1 MDPDPYLW
9 VLWIRIRE
17 AQKIMDPID
26 PDPQHC
32 FLNILYPCVLF
43 FFIVFYAVLR
53 RNAGERDSD
62 LHVDGR
68 LAQGDHRSRQRGQ
81 P

>member
-1 MDPDPYLW
+1 MNPT
-9 VLWIRIRE
+9 
-17 AQKIMDPID
+17 D

-32 FLNILYPCVLF
+32 LSKHLLPMFWSF
-43 FFIVFYAVLR
+43 SIVFVRLLR